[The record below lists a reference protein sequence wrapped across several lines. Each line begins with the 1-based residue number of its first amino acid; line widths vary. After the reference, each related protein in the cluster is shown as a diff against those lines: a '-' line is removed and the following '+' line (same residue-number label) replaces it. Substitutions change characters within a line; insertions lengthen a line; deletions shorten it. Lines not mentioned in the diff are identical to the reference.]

1 LRNVNRHAGRLLANL
16 HGEPDTLRALA
27 RLAVQQ
33 TSLLADRQALA
44 NGKAIDEEDELID
57 VTFARQLIADIDAEL
72 ADLAR
77 EQAILKRHCTATPKE
92 IQATAKAYQREH
104 QNAANAAVGR
114 MLLWSLEKQL
124 KKAKAT
130 VRRMRSG

>member
-1 LRNVNRHAGRLLANL
+1 MRR
-16 HGEPDTLRALA
+16 
-27 RLAVQQ
+27 

-44 NGKAIDEEDELID
+44 NGKATDEEGEMID
-57 VTFARQLIADIDAEL
+57 VRFARQLIADIDAEL

-92 IQATAKAYQREH
+92 IQATAKAYKRELE
-104 QNAANAAVGR
+104 NAANAAVGR

-124 KKAKAT
+124 KKAKAN